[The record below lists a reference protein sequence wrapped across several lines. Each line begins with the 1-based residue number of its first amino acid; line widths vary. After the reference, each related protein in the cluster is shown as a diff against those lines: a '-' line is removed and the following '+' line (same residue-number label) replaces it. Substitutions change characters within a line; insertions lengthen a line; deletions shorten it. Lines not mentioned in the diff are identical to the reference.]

1 MERNNETELINK
13 INTLRNQYYSD
24 SGKNVFFKNKQK
36 KECATTI
43 CNSIGLEQII
53 DKTAYYIPNS
63 NKVFF
68 DYTIFKMYATPE
80 NYDRIVSHALLMCRD
95 KISDHGKFEIHINL
109 NTFTVSAC
117 ERYKDIIQIFCN
129 ECLRSNTR
137 YSINLSK
144 LVVYNSPNMIDS
156 ISRIILPFIDPIV
169 RNKITLYNK
178 LESDSLLCNLLTN
191 SIELPNEKIASVVSI

>member
-1 MERNNETELINK
+1 MEKNNETEFINK
-13 INTLRNQYYSD
+13 LTNLRNQYYSD
-24 SGKNVFFKNKQK
+24 TGRNVFFKNKQK
-36 KECATTI
+36 MECATTI

-53 DKTAYYIPNS
+53 DKTIYCIQNS
-63 NKVFF
+63 NIVFF

-80 NYDRIVSHALLMCRD
+80 NYNQIVSHALLMCRH
-95 KISDHGKFEIHINL
+95 KISEHGKFEIHINL
-109 NTFTVSAC
+109 NSFTVSAC

-144 LVVYNSPNMIDS
+144 LIVYNSPNMIDS

-178 LESDSLLCNLLTN
+178 NESDSLLCNLFTN
-191 SIELPNEKIASVVSI
+191 SIELTNQKMASAVSI

>member
-1 MERNNETELINK
+1 MERNNETEFINK
-13 INTLRNQYYSD
+13 LTNLRNQYYSD

-36 KECATTI
+36 IECATTI
-43 CNSIGLEQII
+43 CNSVGLEQII
-53 DKTAYYIPNS
+53 DKTIYCIPNS

-68 DYTIFKMYATPE
+68 DYTLFKMYATPE
-80 NYDRIVSHALLMCRD
+80 NYNQIVSHALLQCRH
-95 KISDHGKFEIHINL
+95 KISENGNFEIHINL
-109 NTFTVSAC
+109 NSFTVSAC

-144 LVVYNSPNMIDS
+144 LIVYNSPNMIDA

-178 LESDSLLCNLLTN
+178 SESDILIYNLFSN
-191 SIELPNEKIASVVSI
+191 NIEMVNNNLASVSV

>member
-1 MERNNETELINK
+1 MEKNNETEFINK
-13 INTLRNQYYSD
+13 ITTLRNQYYSD
-24 SGKNVFFKNKQK
+24 TGKNVFFKNKQK
-36 KECATTI
+36 MECANNI

-53 DKTAYYIPNS
+53 DKTAYCIPNT

-68 DYTIFKMYATPE
+68 DYTIFKMYATPD
-80 NYDRIVSHALLMCRD
+80 NYDRIVSHALLMCRHN
-95 KISDHGKFEIHINL
+95 ISEYGNFEIHINL
-109 NTFTVSAC
+109 NSFTVSAC

-137 YSINLSK
+137 YSVNLSK
-144 LVVYNSPNMIDS
+144 LIVYNSPNMIDS

-178 LESDSLLCNLLTN
+178 TESESLLGSLIYNNTYVN
-191 SIELPNEKIASVVSI
+191 QSVSTISF

>member
-1 MERNNETELINK
+1 MERNNETEFINK
-13 INTLRNQYYSD
+13 ITNLRNQYYSD
-24 SGKNVFFKNKQK
+24 SGKNVLFKNKQK
-36 KECATTI
+36 IECATNI

-53 DKTAYYIPNS
+53 DKTIYCIPNS

-80 NYDRIVSHALLMCRD
+80 NYNQIVSHALLQCRH
-95 KISDHGKFEIHINL
+95 KIAETGNFEIHINL
-109 NTFTVSAC
+109 NSFTVSAC
-117 ERYKDIIQIFCN
+117 DRYKDIIQIFCN

-144 LVVYNSPNMIDS
+144 LIVYNSPNMIDS

-169 RNKITLYNK
+169 RNKITLYSK
-178 LESDSLLCNLLTN
+178 TESDILIYNLFSN
-191 SIELPNEKIASVVSI
+191 NIEMVNDKVASVSI

>member
-1 MERNNETELINK
+1 MERNNETEFINK
-13 INTLRNQYYSD
+13 ITNLRNQYYSD
-24 SGKNVFFKNKQK
+24 SGKNVLFKNKQK
-36 KECATTI
+36 IECATNI

-53 DKTAYYIPNS
+53 DKTIYCIPNS

-80 NYDRIVSHALLMCRD
+80 NYNQIVSHALLQCRH
-95 KISDHGKFEIHINL
+95 KIAETGNFEIHINL
-109 NTFTVSAC
+109 NSFTVSAC
-117 ERYKDIIQIFCN
+117 DRYKDIIQIFCN

-144 LVVYNSPNMIDS
+144 LIVYNSPNMIDS

-169 RNKITLYNK
+169 RNKITLYSK
-178 LESDSLLCNLLTN
+178 TESDILIYNLFSN
-191 SIELPNEKIASVVSI
+191 NIEMVNVKVASVSI

>member
-1 MERNNETELINK
+1 MEKNNETEFINK
-13 INTLRNQYYSD
+13 ITNLRNQYYSD
-24 SGKNVFFKNKQK
+24 SGKNIFFKNKQK
-36 KECATTI
+36 MECATTI
-43 CNSIGLEQII
+43 CNSIGIEQII
-53 DKTAYYIPNS
+53 DKTIYCLPNS

-68 DYTIFKMYATPE
+68 DYTIFKMYATPD
-80 NYDRIVSHALLMCRD
+80 NYDRIVTHALLQCRHN
-95 KISDHGKFEIHINL
+95 ISNHGNFEIHINL

-144 LVVYNSPNMIDS
+144 LIVYNSPNMIDS

-169 RNKITLYNK
+169 RNKITLFSK
-178 LESDSLLCNLLTN
+178 SESDMLLCNLLTN
-191 SIELPNEKIASVVSI
+191 SIEMTNNSLSSVSI

>member
-1 MERNNETELINK
+1 L
-13 INTLRNQYYSD
+13 
-24 SGKNVFFKNKQK
+24 
-36 KECATTI
+36 
-43 CNSIGLEQII
+43 NS
-53 DKTAYYIPNS
+53 
-63 NKVFF
+63 
-68 DYTIFKMYATPE
+68 
-80 NYDRIVSHALLMCRD
+80 
-95 KISDHGKFEIHINL
+95 
-109 NTFTVSAC
+109 FTVSAC

>member
-1 MERNNETELINK
+1 MERNNETEFINK
-13 INTLRNQYYSD
+13 ITNLKNQYYSD

-36 KECATTI
+36 MECANNI

-53 DKTAYYIPNS
+53 DKTIYCLPNS

-80 NYDRIVSHALLMCRD
+80 NYNQIVSHALLQCRY
-95 KISDHGKFEIHINL
+95 KISEHGNFEIHINL
-109 NTFTVSAC
+109 NSFTVSAC
-117 ERYKDIIQIFCN
+117 DRYKDIIQIFCN

-144 LVVYNSPNMIDS
+144 LIVYNSPNMIDA

-169 RNKITLYNK
+169 RNKITLYSK
-178 LESDSLLCNLLTN
+178 PESDILIYNLFSN
-191 SIELPNEKIASVVSI
+191 NIEIVNNNLASVSI

>member
-1 MERNNETELINK
+1 MERNNETEFINK
-13 INTLRNQYYSD
+13 ITNLKNQYYSD

-36 KECATTI
+36 MECANNI

-53 DKTAYYIPNS
+53 DKTIYCLPNS

-80 NYDRIVSHALLMCRD
+80 NYNQSVSHALLQCRY
-95 KISDHGKFEIHINL
+95 KISEHGNFVIHINL
-109 NTFTVSAC
+109 NSFTVSAC
-117 ERYKDIIQIFCN
+117 DRYKDIIQIFCN

-144 LVVYNSPNMIDS
+144 LIVYNSPNMIDA

-169 RNKITLYNK
+169 RNKITLYSK
-178 LESDSLLCNLLTN
+178 PESDILIYNLFSN
-191 SIELPNEKIASVVSI
+191 NIEIVNNNLASVSI

>member
-1 MERNNETELINK
+1 MEKNNETEFINK
-13 INTLRNQYYSD
+13 LTNLRNQYYSD
-24 SGKNVFFKNKQK
+24 SGKNMFFKNKQK
-36 KECATTI
+36 IECASNI
-43 CNSIGLEQII
+43 CNSIGIEQII
-53 DKTAYYIPNS
+53 DKTIYCLPNS

-80 NYDRIVSHALLMCRD
+80 NYNKIVAHALLMCRHS
-95 KISDHGKFEIHINL
+95 ISENGNFEIHINL
-109 NTFTVSAC
+109 NSFTVSAC

-144 LVVYNSPNMIDS
+144 LIVYNSPNMIDS

-178 LESDSLLCNLLTN
+178 SESDSLLCNLFTN
-191 SIELPNEKIASVVSI
+191 SIEMPANNLASVSI

>member
-1 MERNNETELINK
+1 MERNNETEFINK
-13 INTLRNQYYSD
+13 ITNLRNQYYSD
-24 SGKNVFFKNKQK
+24 SGKNVLFKNKQK
-36 KECATTI
+36 MECATTI

-53 DKTAYYIPNS
+53 DKTIYCVPNS

-80 NYDRIVSHALLMCRD
+80 NYNQIVSHALLQCRH
-95 KISDHGKFEIHINL
+95 KISEQGNFEIHINL
-109 NTFTVSAC
+109 NSFTVSAC

-144 LVVYNSPNMIDS
+144 LIVYNSPNMIDA

-169 RNKITLYNK
+169 RNKITLYSK
-178 LESDSLLCNLLTN
+178 SESDILIYNLFSN
-191 SIELPNEKIASVVSI
+191 NIEIENNNLSSVSI

>member
-1 MERNNETELINK
+1 MERNNETEFINK
-13 INTLRNQYYSD
+13 ITNLRNQYYSD
-24 SGKNVFFKNKQK
+24 SGKNIFFKNKQK
-36 KECATTI
+36 MECATNI
-43 CNSIGLEQII
+43 CNSIGIEQII
-53 DKTAYYIPNS
+53 DKTAYCIPNT

-68 DYTIFKMYATPE
+68 DYTIFKIYATPD
-80 NYDRIVSHALLMCRD
+80 NYDRIVSHALLQCRHN
-95 KISDHGKFEIHINL
+95 ISNHGNFEIHINL

-144 LVVYNSPNMIDS
+144 LIVYNSPNMIDS

-169 RNKITLYNK
+169 RNKITLFSK
-178 LESDSLLCNLLTN
+178 TESDMLLSNLFYNDSSVSQKL
-191 SIELPNEKIASVVSI
+191 SVVSV

>member
-1 MERNNETELINK
+1 MERNNETEFINK
-13 INTLRNQYYSD
+13 ITNLRNQYYSD
-24 SGKNVFFKNKQK
+24 SGKNVLFKNKQK
-36 KECATTI
+36 MECATTI

-53 DKTAYYIPNS
+53 DKTIYCVPNS

-80 NYDRIVSHALLMCRD
+80 NYNQIVSHALLQCRH
-95 KISDHGKFEIHINL
+95 KISEQGNFEIHINL
-109 NTFTVSAC
+109 NSFTVSAC

-144 LVVYNSPNMIDS
+144 LIVYNSPNMIDA

-169 RNKITLYNK
+169 RNKITLYSK
-178 LESDSLLCNLLTN
+178 TESHSLLSNLFTN
-191 SIELPNEKIASVVSI
+191 NIEMANDNLASVSI